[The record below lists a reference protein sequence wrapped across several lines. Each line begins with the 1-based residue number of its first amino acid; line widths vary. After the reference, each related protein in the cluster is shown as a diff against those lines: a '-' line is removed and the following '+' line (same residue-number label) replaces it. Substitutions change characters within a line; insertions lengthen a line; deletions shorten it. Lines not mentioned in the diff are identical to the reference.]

1 MRFLVLLSL
10 TTCLAFNAIHAQQ
23 ATLKGKVIDENKEG
37 LPFAYV
43 ISEAGPA
50 TTTDVDGYYSLSLD
64 AGDHV
69 ITFSYVGY
77 SSQQRSFSINSGQNL
92 TLDVNMTEDMERLN
106 VTIISASRYE
116 KNIAEETVSVNVVDK
131 DFLENTNSRDI
142 GEAINQTAG
151 VQVQDGQ
158 ISIRSGSSWSYGVGS
173 RTALLQDGIGLQ
185 TADLGESMLK
195 FAAIETVDQV
205 EIIKGASSVVYGSSA
220 LNGVVNL
227 VTKWPKK
234 NDQYTDIIPYY
245 GFYGAPPRAELNW
258 WKGEVG
264 GRQPGLFGVFVSHYR
279 GGNSFK
285 REKLKNFSMITGANF
300 DVVNSFL
307 QGADEFRI
315 RGNFKTRYVLAR
327 NKNIDVGLNGNFQ
340 YENLGQFFLSQDLDS
355 NAYRIAQGATNR
367 YARTILDPHFSWR
380 NDKGHSVDVD
390 GRYMNNWRRG
400 NGDDINSNSHAFNL
414 QTQYQWNFKNRFI
427 MTTGMPIGTSFSE
440 SSIYAN
446 RRITLNAAVFNQLE
460 YKVDKLSLVGGVRY
474 EIMKVDEFLETSIPV
489 FRSGL
494 NYQLGKATHLRM
506 SWGQAYRLPS
516 VGERFVTGD
525 IFQGFYLFPNPE
537 LNTERGWSSEIAI
550 KQGFK
555 LGDNFRGYID
565 FATFLN
571 EFDEYVEYV
580 PGIYENVNPETG
592 DTLYVGEGPLVFCI
606 RPEHTDEARIW
617 GYEFTMAGEGDI
629 TPWLNLRGS
638 VVYDYT
644 YPGNLE
650 QDTTLRNI
658 GTFFKKAFQNHFR
671 RIDAFAYD
679 PDAAGLLF
687 YRSRHIIRNQVE
699 VKFRNKFTLGFA
711 ANYTSFPEK
720 IPELFITALNLLD
733 DNQQTFLQYIEE
745 HQRGDWI
752 LFLRSFYEV
761 NDFVRIG
768 LLINNLTN
776 RELLDRPGKITAPRN
791 FTFQMK
797 FSF

>member
-279 GGNSFK
+279 GG
-285 REKLKNFSMITGANF
+285 
-300 DVVNSFL
+300 
-307 QGADEFRI
+307 
-315 RGNFKTRYVLAR
+315 
-327 NKNIDVGLNGNFQ
+327 
-340 YENLGQFFLSQDLDS
+340 
-355 NAYRIAQGATNR
+355 
-367 YARTILDPHFSWR
+367 
-380 NDKGHSVDVD
+380 
-390 GRYMNNWRRG
+390 
-400 NGDDINSNSHAFNL
+400 
-414 QTQYQWNFKNRFI
+414 
-427 MTTGMPIGTSFSE
+427 
-440 SSIYAN
+440 
-446 RRITLNAAVFNQLE
+446 
-460 YKVDKLSLVGGVRY
+460 
-474 EIMKVDEFLETSIPV
+474 
-489 FRSGL
+489 
-494 NYQLGKATHLRM
+494 
-506 SWGQAYRLPS
+506 
-516 VGERFVTGD
+516 
-525 IFQGFYLFPNPE
+525 
-537 LNTERGWSSEIAI
+537 
-550 KQGFK
+550 
-555 LGDNFRGYID
+555 
-565 FATFLN
+565 
-571 EFDEYVEYV
+571 
-580 PGIYENVNPETG
+580 
-592 DTLYVGEGPLVFCI
+592 
-606 RPEHTDEARIW
+606 
-617 GYEFTMAGEGDI
+617 
-629 TPWLNLRGS
+629 
-638 VVYDYT
+638 
-644 YPGNLE
+644 
-650 QDTTLRNI
+650 
-658 GTFFKKAFQNHFR
+658 
-671 RIDAFAYD
+671 
-679 PDAAGLLF
+679 
-687 YRSRHIIRNQVE
+687 
-699 VKFRNKFTLGFA
+699 
-711 ANYTSFPEK
+711 
-720 IPELFITALNLLD
+720 
-733 DNQQTFLQYIEE
+733 
-745 HQRGDWI
+745 
-752 LFLRSFYEV
+752 
-761 NDFVRIG
+761 
-768 LLINNLTN
+768 
-776 RELLDRPGKITAPRN
+776 
-791 FTFQMK
+791 
-797 FSF
+797 

>member
-10 TTCLAFNAIHAQQ
+10 TICLAFNAIYAQQ
-23 ATLKGKVIDENKEG
+23 ATVKGKVIDENKEG

-77 SSQQRSFSINSGQNL
+77 SSQRRSFSINSGQNL
-92 TLDVNMTEDMERLN
+92 SLVINMTEDLERLN

-446 RRITLNAAVFNQLE
+446 RRITLNAVS
-460 YKVDKLSLVGGVRY
+460 Y
-474 EIMKVDEFLETSIPV
+474 
-489 FRSGL
+489 
-494 NYQLGKATHLRM
+494 THLT
-506 SWGQAYRLPS
+506 LP
-516 VGERFVTGD
+516 
-525 IFQGFYLFPNPE
+525 
-537 LNTERGWSSEIAI
+537 
-550 KQGFK
+550 
-555 LGDNFRGYID
+555 
-565 FATFLN
+565 
-571 EFDEYVEYV
+571 
-580 PGIYENVNPETG
+580 
-592 DTLYVGEGPLVFCI
+592 
-606 RPEHTDEARIW
+606 
-617 GYEFTMAGEGDI
+617 
-629 TPWLNLRGS
+629 
-638 VVYDYT
+638 
-644 YPGNLE
+644 
-650 QDTTLRNI
+650 
-658 GTFFKKAFQNHFR
+658 
-671 RIDAFAYD
+671 
-679 PDAAGLLF
+679 
-687 YRSRHIIRNQVE
+687 
-699 VKFRNKFTLGFA
+699 
-711 ANYTSFPEK
+711 TS
-720 IPELFITALNLLD
+720 
-733 DNQQTFLQYIEE
+733 
-745 HQRGDWI
+745 G
-752 LFLRSFYEV
+752 
-761 NDFVRIG
+761 
-768 LLINNLTN
+768 
-776 RELLDRPGKITAPRN
+776 
-791 FTFQMK
+791 
-797 FSF
+797 